1 MYKIFLMSF
10 FLALTTVQ
18 VLGQPVSHSLEVS
31 VDPSGQYLKVT
42 DNMGIAL
49 DSGTTE
55 IRFRLNADLIPVLD
69 NKTEGYVLEELPPD
83 TTVMKEND
91 PRISWKSYR
100 VQVND
105 VRSAR
110 LSLQIKY
117 EGKIN
122 YPITQISKEYARGF
136 SETPGIISEQGIY
149 LAGSTGWIP
158 QFDGKMLTFNMT
170 VFTPPDWDV
179 VSQGKRT
186 RREGAG
192 GQNIFRWE
200 SMQPMEEIYLI
211 AAKFTYYEKPIGNV
225 MAMAY
230 LRTPD
235 PALAGKYLETTTQYL
250 EMYNKLIG
258 PYPFD
263 KFALVE
269 NFWETGY
276 GMPSF
281 TLLGEK
287 VIRFPFILHSSY
299 PHELL
304 HNWWGNSVYVDY
316 NSGNWCEGLTAYMAD
331 HLIKEQRG
339 QGLDY
344 RRSALQSYTDYVNEE
359 NDFPL
364 SEFRSR
370 YDAASSAIGYNKS
383 LMLFN
388 MLRQAMGDEQF
399 TKAMQTFYR
408 DNKFRRAS
416 WEDIR
421 RSVGLVTGKNMQF
434 GFDQWIK
441 GKGAPEL
448 QLTEASVSVDNGIY
462 RLSYTLGQIQ
472 KGDTFLVTVPV
483 GVHLKGKTE
492 PFMQRVELNSVQQ
505 NYEMTFESEPLL
517 IEVDPLFDVFRRLH
531 QNEIPPALSQIFGSR
546 KVMIILPA
554 GATEDKLS
562 AFTKLANTWAG
573 DDSGTIDIRQ
583 DSQIIN
589 LPTDRAVWVFGSS
602 NKFRS
607 LIEAGMTG
615 YDAEISADQ
624 IRFGETGVPAGGKST
639 IVAVRNPGNPENVV
653 VWLDTEVPEAADG
666 LARKLPHYG
675 KYSYLVFE
683 GKEPTN
689 IVKGQWPVINSPLV
703 KVLSADES
711 NVRLAG
717 TNYPERQALAEL
729 PVIFSEDRMRSHIA
743 MLASEDMQGR
753 GLGSPQIDRA
763 AEYIAGKFA
772 EAGLEPGSD
781 DGSFFQTW
789 QDIVGKDMKNSDLKN
804 VIGILPGTNPDFINQ
819 SVVVC
824 AHYDHLGLGWPDVR
838 EGNAGKVH
846 YGADD
851 NASGVAVLLELAKVV
866 SQSGNPERTIV
877 FVAFTGEEAGLKGSR
892 YFVKNYKKYPPAKAI
907 GALNFDTVGRLGE
920 NKIHIIGSASASEWK
935 HIAMGVG
942 YVTGIAYELI
952 SQDLDASDQAS
963 FIESGVPGIQLFA
976 GPNEDYHKPT
986 DTVDKI
992 DVPGLVKFAIFGNE
1006 IISYLTSRKDAMSFE
1021 GKVAGPQQQ
1030 TDRSGEKRKVS
1041 TGIMP
1046 DFSFKDPGVKVSFV
1060 TPGSPADK
1068 AGILKD
1074 DVIIQLNYT
1083 RITDL
1088 KQYSNELKSYQ
1099 IGDEVTIVVLRG
1111 TTETRIKLT
1120 LTER

>member
-1 MYKIFLMSF
+1 MILSLT
-10 FLALTTVQ
+10 LAVLHVQ
-18 VLGQPVSHSLEVS
+18 GQPVSHSLEVS
-31 VDPSGQYLKVT
+31 IDPVDQSLKVV
-42 DNMGIAL
+42 DNISMVL
-49 DSGTTE
+49 DSGQTE
-55 IRFRLNADLIPVLD
+55 IRFRLNSDLAPVLD
-69 NKTEGYVLEELPPD
+69 ANTDGYVLEEVPPD
-83 TTVMKEND
+83 TTGTNESD
-91 PRISWKSYR
+91 PRISLKLYR
-100 VQVND
+100 VRIADANP
-105 VRSAR
+105 RR
-110 LSLQIKY
+110 LSLRVKY

-136 SETPGIISEQGIY
+136 SETPGIISEQGVY

-170 VFTPPDWDV
+170 VFMPPDWDV

-192 GQNIFRWE
+192 GQNVFRWE
-200 SMQPMEEIYLI
+200 SLQPMEEIYLI

-258 PYPFD
+258 PYPFE

-316 NSGNWCEGLTAYMAD
+316 ESGNWCEGLTAYMAD

-339 QGLDY
+339 QGVDY
-344 RRSALQSYTDYVNEE
+344 RRSALQAYTDYVNEE

-388 MLRQAMGDEQF
+388 MLRQTIGDELF
-399 TKAMQTFYR
+399 VKALQTFYR
-408 DNKFRRAS
+408 DNKFRQAS
-416 WEDIR
+416 WDDIR
-421 RSVGLVTGKNMQF
+421 QSVGMVTGKDLTF

-448 QLTEASVSVDNGIY
+448 QLTDASVRNDNGVFRLSY
-462 RLSYTLGQIQ
+462 RLSQIQ
-472 KGDTFLVTVPV
+472 KGDTFTVAVPV

-492 PFMQRVELNSVQQ
+492 PFMQRVELRSPEQ
-505 NYEMTFESEPLL
+505 NYEMTFDSEPVL

-554 GATEDKLS
+554 GAADDKL
-562 AFTKLANTWAG
+562 AAYTRLANTWAA
-573 DDSGTIDIRQ
+573 DDSGTIEIRQ
-583 DSQIIN
+583 DSQVLN
-589 LPTDRAVWVFGSS
+589 LPTDRAVWLFGNS

-607 LIEAGMTG
+607 FVEAGMTG
-615 YDAEISADQ
+615 YDAEINAEN
-624 IRFGETGVPAGGKST
+624 IRFGETGVPAGSKST

-653 VWLDTEVPEAADG
+653 VWLDTEVPEAVDG

-683 GKEPTN
+683 GQEPTN
-689 IVKGQWPVINSPLV
+689 IIKGQWPVINSPLV
-703 KVLSADES
+703 KVLSTDASD
-711 NVRLAG
+711 VRLAG
-717 TNYPERQALAEL
+717 TNYPERPALAEL

-743 MLASEDMQGR
+743 MLASEEMQGR
-753 GLGSPQIDRA
+753 GLGTPQIDQA

-772 EAGLEPGSD
+772 EAGLEPGAD
-781 DGSFFQTW
+781 DGSFFQIW
-789 QDIVGKDMKNSDLKN
+789 QEIVGQDMKNSDLKN
-804 VIGILPGTNPDFINQ
+804 VIGILPGTNPDFKDQ
-819 SVVVC
+819 SVVVS

-838 EGNAGKVH
+838 EGNEGKVH

-851 NASGVAVLLELAKVV
+851 NASGVAVMLELAKVI

-907 GALNFDTVGRLGE
+907 GMLNFDTVGRLGE
-920 NKIHIIGSASASEWK
+920 NKIHVIGSSSASEWK

-942 YVTGIAYELI
+942 YVTGITYELI
-952 SQDLDASDQAS
+952 SQDLDASDQVS

-992 DVPGLVKFAIFGNE
+992 DGPGLIKFAIFGNE
-1006 IISYLTSRKDAMSFE
+1006 IISYLTTRKDAMSFE
-1021 GKVAGPQQQ
+1021 GQVAAPQQQ
-1030 TDRSGEKRKVS
+1030 IDRSGEKRKVS

-1046 DFSFKDPGVKVSFV
+1046 DFSYKDPGVKVAFV

-1074 DVIIQLNYT
+1074 DVIVQLNYT

-1088 KQYSNELKSYQ
+1088 RQYSNELKSYQ
-1099 IGDEVTIVVLRG
+1099 AGDEVTMVVMRG
-1111 TTETRIKLT
+1111 SAESRIKLV